1 MHATATAINDA
12 ADDQV
17 ADRLAAEDSSAIASK
32 AAHSALVQIRRGAR
46 EPARDLYH
54 DAHSL
59 LRTLKAHL
67 VA

>member
-1 MHATATAINDA
+1 MQATAIKEA
-12 ADDQV
+12 TEARV
-17 ADRLAAEDSSAIASK
+17 EESLLEDSSAIASK